1 MLNKLHNF
9 FKTYLEDSEKN
20 PSSIEHRLRLATA
33 ALMVEVIHID
43 DQVTDDEK
51 NKIQQLL
58 KNKFQLSDDE
68 IQALL
73 DLATEEKRAATDYF
87 EFTSLLNEHSS
98 PQQKVKLIEDL
109 WALAYADQQLDKHE
123 EHLIRRLSELLHVP
137 HHAFIQTK
145 HKVQNLE

>member
-9 FKTYLEDSEKN
+9 FKTYLEDTDN
-20 PSSIEHRLRLATA
+20 NASSIEHRLQLATA
-33 ALMVEVIHID
+33 ALMVEIIHVD
-43 DQVTDDEK
+43 DQVTDAEQ
-51 NKIQQLL
+51 NKIHHLL
-58 KNKFQLSDDE
+58 EKKFQLTNNE

-73 DLATEEKRAATDYF
+73 DLATEEKHAATDYF

-109 WALAYADQQLDKHE
+109 WALAYADQELDKHE

-145 HKVQNLE
+145 HKSQT

>member
-1 MLNKLHNF
+1 MLNKLQIF
-9 FKTYLEDSEKN
+9 FKTHLKN
-20 PSSIEHRLRLATA
+20 TDNNASSIEHRIQLVTA
-33 ALMVEVIHID
+33 ALMVEVIDID

-58 KNKFQLSDDE
+58 KNKFQLSNDE

-73 DLATEEKRAATDYF
+73 DLATKEKRAATDYF

-109 WALAYADQQLDKHE
+109 WALAYADRQLDKHE
-123 EHLIRRLSELLHVP
+123 EHLVRRLAELLHVP

-145 HKVQNLE
+145 HKAQNLK